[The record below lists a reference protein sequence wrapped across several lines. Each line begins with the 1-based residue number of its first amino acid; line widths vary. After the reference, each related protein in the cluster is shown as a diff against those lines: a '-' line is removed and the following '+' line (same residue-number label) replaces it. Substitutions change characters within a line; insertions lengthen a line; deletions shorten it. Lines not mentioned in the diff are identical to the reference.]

1 MRRLVIPHACEECAK
16 LELDRDTSHYLLD
29 VLRLRKGSKFEAID
43 STGACFACTLLAVE
57 NGRAFLS
64 LVPLAVRSEERPALD
79 LVLVQGLP
87 KGQKFDLVVRQAVE
101 LGASVIIP
109 LITEH
114 CVAQEPPGAAPSKRE
129 RRERIIR
136 EALQQS
142 GSTVLTRI
150 IETVPLQELDKT
162 LDAQGYDRSS
172 SLRIVFHEHTEMAQA
187 SLHSLL
193 VPDINKIV
201 ICVGPEGGFSHGDM
215 TIFKELGFAACHLEG
230 PILRTE
236 TAAVAALAAVRA
248 IATERHVWK
257 LC

>member
-1 MRRLVIPHACEECAK
+1 MRRLVIPHACEGLAR
-16 LELDRDTSHYLLD
+16 LELDRDTSHYLVD
-29 VLRLRKGSKFEAID
+29 VLRLRKGSTFEAVD
-43 STGACFACTLLAVE
+43 NTGACFACTLLAVE
-57 NGRAFLS
+57 NGRALLS
-64 LVPLAVRSEERPALD
+64 LVPLAARPEERSALE

-101 LGASVIIP
+101 LGASLIIP

-114 CVAQEPPGAAPSKRE
+114 CIAQEPPGAAAPKRE

-150 IETVPLQELDKT
+150 IETVTIQELGAT
-162 LDAQGYDRSS
+162 LDAQGYDRGS
-172 SLRIVFHEHTEMAQA
+172 SLRIVFHEQEEMAQA

-193 VPDINKIV
+193 APDNDKIV
-201 ICVGPEGGFSHGDM
+201 ICVGPEGGFSHRDM
-215 TIFKELGFAACHLEG
+215 ALLEELGFAACHLEG

-257 LC
+257 HC